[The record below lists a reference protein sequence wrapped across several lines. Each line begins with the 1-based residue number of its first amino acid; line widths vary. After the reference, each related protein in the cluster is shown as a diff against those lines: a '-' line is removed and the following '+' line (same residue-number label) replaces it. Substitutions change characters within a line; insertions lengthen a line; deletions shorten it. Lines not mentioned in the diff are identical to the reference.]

1 MSCKHF
7 LMHGRHIPFLLAIQV
22 AFIILFGVFVEYD
35 KEAHSARAFDKDAN
49 ATTNEGNSLGH
60 YYPSK
65 FPNQF
70 DVMLFK
76 NN

>member
-1 MSCKHF
+1 
-7 LMHGRHIPFLLAIQV
+7 MHGRHIPFLLAIQV